1 MNENKEKTAGN
12 LANSVVE
19 GYDYSVAVRMSG
31 RAGAFRC
38 PGGRTDHK
46 LYGGNLAAGQTEER
60 AGM

>member
-31 RAGAFRC
+31 RAGAYRKAC
-38 PGGRTDHK
+38 RRGAPRNH
-46 LYGGNLAAGQTEER
+46 
-60 AGM
+60 

>member
-31 RAGAFRC
+31 RAGAYS
-38 PGGRTDHK
+38 PTGGK
-46 LYGGNLAAGQTEER
+46 GNAFEVYL
-60 AGM
+60 

>member
-31 RAGAFRC
+31 SSGKVF
-38 PGGRTDHK
+38 GI
-46 LYGGNLAAGQTEER
+46 
-60 AGM
+60 

>member
-31 RAGAFRC
+31 RAGGIFADRRKRKCF
-38 PGGRTDHK
+38 
-46 LYGGNLAAGQTEER
+46 
-60 AGM
+60 

>member
-31 RAGAFRC
+31 SSDFQLRFR
-38 PGGRTDHK
+38 RFF
-46 LYGGNLAAGQTEER
+46 LA
-60 AGM
+60 

>member
-31 RAGAFRC
+31 RQGHIRRPAEKEMLLR
-38 PGGRTDHK
+38 
-46 LYGGNLAAGQTEER
+46 
-60 AGM
+60 

>member
-31 RAGAFRC
+31 RQGIFADRRKRKCF
-38 PGGRTDHK
+38 
-46 LYGGNLAAGQTEER
+46 
-60 AGM
+60 